1 MNIQTE
7 HDSSLGAFQTSTNTS
22 RGVYQHQRY
31 SAYRYQGYGASFGVG
46 GPNFLQSTSN
56 LNHQPGWTA
65 GHGSV
70 TTGLPNKGNYGNYNY
85 TNDIYYP
92 STGLLSFGFRSQD

>member
-1 MNIQTE
+1 MNIKTE

-31 SAYRYQGYGASFGVG
+31 QGYGASFRVG
-46 GPNFLQSTSN
+46 GPNFLQSTSS
-56 LNHQPGWTA
+56 LNQQPAGWTP
-65 GHGSV
+65 GHGYV

-92 STGLLSFGFRSQD
+92 STGLLSFGFRSADHDD